1 MAPENDRP
9 TPDALLDEAR
19 NESRGKLKI
28 FLGAYPGVGKTYS
41 MLQAAHERRKEG
53 LDVAVGVVETHGRAE
68 TEALLRDLEI
78 LPRVQITY
86 RGRMFGE
93 MNLDGLLARN
103 PKLAI
108 IDELAHTN
116 VIGSRHEKRH
126 QDVEEL
132 LAAGIDV
139 YTTLNIQHVE
149 SLNDVITR
157 ISRIQVRET
166 LPDKVLELA
175 SEIELVD
182 LPPDD
187 LIQRLRQGKVYVP
200 EQAGRAIRN
209 FFSKGNLTALRELA
223 MRVAAER
230 VDAQMVNYMRAH
242 AIPGPWPAQDRL
254 LVCINESPVSKRLVR
269 TARRMA
275 ERSRIPWICVHV
287 RTPTYDTLSEVAK
300 GRIAEAMRL
309 AESLEGEV
317 VVLHAESR
325 IVEELLAFS
334 LKRNVTRMLIG
345 RERRRNWSAWFRESV
360 TQQILDKA
368 TQFEVT
374 VISGDDTEGAKE
386 SISGGSL
393 IPDGTPR
400 DYVIATGA
408 VAVATGIGVAAKYS
422 FAFSNIALLLLIA
435 VLLVAINYGRW
446 PSFFASVLSFL
457 VYDFVFTR
465 PYYTFSIFDK
475 SEVFTIILF
484 LFASFIVGN
493 LADRLRLQV
502 AAMRTSAQRTS
513 TLYEFSRKIAAAASL
528 DDVLW
533 AAVHHVASTMESS
546 ALVLLPNSENRL
558 LIAAGYPPEDQLD
571 MKDWG
576 AAEWAWTNG
585 KPAGWR
591 SDTLPAA
598 DWLFLPLK
606 TRRGAVGLLGVSF
619 KQRNQPLTS
628 EQWRLLEALVGQVA
642 IAVERTNLASDIEE
656 ARVFTQTE
664 QLRSALLSSVSH
676 DLRTP
681 LVSIIGSATSLSSYG
696 DTLSDENRKQLV
708 QTILDEGER
717 LNRFVQNLLDM
728 TRLGYGAL
736 QPKREWADMREITG
750 RAIKQLRKVLGGRRV
765 TLNVPE
771 TLPAIF
777 VDPVLIE
784 QVVANILDN
793 AAKYTKA
800 DGRIIIEAQ
809 QVNNDLL
816 LRITDDGPGI
826 PPNARES
833 VFDIFYR
840 VRAGDGQAAGTG
852 LGLSICRG
860 IVEAHG
866 GQIKAKDGPNGQGA
880 VIEFVLPLTAL
891 PHMPDVADEIDHKK
905 KTGKFSETADSY
917 SGRR

>member
-1 MAPENDRP
+1 MAPDNDRP
-9 TPDALLDEAR
+9 APDALLDEAR
-19 NESRGKLKI
+19 KESRGKLKI

-53 LDVAVGVVETHGRAE
+53 VDVVIGVVETHGRAE
-68 TEALLRDLEI
+68 TEALVRDLEI

-93 MNLDGLLARN
+93 MDLDGLLARR

-275 ERSRIPWICVHV
+275 ERARIPWICVHV
-287 RTPTYDTLSEVAK
+287 RTPTYDTLSEAAK
-300 GRIAEAMRL
+300 NRIAEAMRL

-325 IVEELLAFS
+325 IVEELLSFS

-345 RERRRNWSAWFRESV
+345 RERRRNWTAWFRESV
-360 TQQILDKA
+360 AQQILDKA

-374 VISGDDTEGAKE
+374 VISGDDDGDITET
-386 SISGGSL
+386 IRGGSL
-393 IPDGTPR
+393 LPDGAPR
-400 DYVIATGA
+400 DYVIATA
-408 VAVATGIGVAAKYS
+408 AVATAGAIGYVAKYS
-422 FAFSNIALLLLIA
+422 FSFSNIALLLLTA
-435 VLLVAINYGRW
+435 VLLIAINYGRW
-446 PSFFASVLSFL
+446 PSLFASVLSFL

-465 PYYTFSIFDK
+465 PYYTFSIFDR
-475 SEVFTIILF
+475 SEIFTIVLF
-484 LFASFIVGN
+484 IFGSVIVSN

-513 TLYEFSRKIAAAASL
+513 TLYEFSRKIAAAASI

-546 ALVLLPNSENRL
+546 ALVLLPNADNRL
-558 LIAAGYPPEDQLD
+558 QIAAGYPPEDQLD

-619 KQRNQPLTS
+619 KQRNQPLSS

-656 ARVFTQTE
+656 ARVFTETE

-696 DTLSDENRKQLV
+696 DSLSEENRSQLV

-750 RAIKQLRKVLGGRRV
+750 RAMKQLRKVLGGRRV
-765 TLNVPE
+765 SLNVPE

-800 DGRIIIEAQ
+800 DGKISIEAQ
-809 QVNNDLL
+809 QVNNDLV

-866 GQIKAKDGPNGQGA
+866 GHIKAKDAPGNQGA
-880 VIEFVLPLTAL
+880 VIEFVLPLTAS
-891 PHMPDVADEIDHKK
+891 PNMPEAGDEIEHKK
-905 KTGKFSETADSY
+905 KTGKLSETTDTYPS
-917 SGRR
+917 R

>member
-93 MNLDGLLARN
+93 MDLDGLLARN

-287 RTPTYDTLSEVAK
+287 RTPTYDTLSEAAK
-300 GRIAEAMRL
+300 SRIAEAMRL

-345 RERRRNWSAWFRESV
+345 RERRRNWTAWFRESV
-360 TQQILDKA
+360 TQQVLDKA

-374 VISGDDTEGAKE
+374 VISGEETEDAKE
-386 SISGGSL
+386 AITGGSL
-393 IPDGTPR
+393 LPDGAPR
-400 DYVIATGA
+400 DYVMATGA
-408 VAVATGIGVAAKYS
+408 VAIAAGIGYAAKYS

-475 SEVFTIILF
+475 SEVFTVILF

-619 KQRNQPLTS
+619 KNRSQPLSS

-656 ARVFTQTE
+656 ARVFTETE

-696 DTLSDENRKQLV
+696 HTLSDENRKQLV

-750 RAIKQLRKVLGGRRV
+750 RAMKQLRKVLGGRRV

-771 TLPAIF
+771 TLPAI
-777 VDPVLIE
+777 
-784 QVVANILDN
+784 
-793 AAKYTKA
+793 
-800 DGRIIIEAQ
+800 
-809 QVNNDLL
+809 
-816 LRITDDGPGI
+816 
-826 PPNARES
+826 
-833 VFDIFYR
+833 
-840 VRAGDGQAAGTG
+840 
-852 LGLSICRG
+852 
-860 IVEAHG
+860 
-866 GQIKAKDGPNGQGA
+866 
-880 VIEFVLPLTAL
+880 
-891 PHMPDVADEIDHKK
+891 
-905 KTGKFSETADSY
+905 
-917 SGRR
+917 

>member
-1 MAPENDRP
+1 MAPEDNRP
-9 TPDALLDEAR
+9 APEALLDEAR
-19 NESRGKLKI
+19 KENRGKLKI

-53 LDVAVGVVETHGRAE
+53 LDVVVGVVETHGRAE

-78 LPRVQITY
+78 LPRAQITY
-86 RGRMFGE
+86 RGRQFGE
-93 MNLDGLLARN
+93 MDLDGILARR
-103 PKLAI
+103 PALAI
-108 IDELAHTN
+108 VDELAHTN

-149 SLNDVITR
+149 SLNDVVSR
-157 ISRIQVRET
+157 ISSIQVRET

-187 LIQRLRQGKVYVP
+187 LIQRLRQGKVYVA
-200 EQAGRAIRN
+200 EQAGRAIRH

-223 MRVAAER
+223 MRIAAER

-254 LVCINESPVSKRLVR
+254 LVCVNESPVSKRLVR

-287 RTPTYDTLSEVAK
+287 RTSSYDTLSETAK
-300 GRIAEAMRL
+300 NRIAEALRL

-325 IVEELLAFS
+325 IVDELIAFS

-345 RERRRNWSAWFRESV
+345 RERRRKWSGWFRESV
-360 TQQILDKA
+360 AQQILDKA
-368 TQFEVT
+368 TRFEVT
-374 VISGDDTEGAKE
+374 VISGDDDPDQAEAITGGAFW
-386 SISGGSL
+386 
-393 IPDGTPR
+393 PDGTPV
-400 DYVIATGA
+400 DYLVATGA
-408 VAVATGIGVAAKYS
+408 VAAATGVGLLAKYA
-422 FAFSNIALLLLIA
+422 FDFSNIALLLLIA
-435 VLLVAINYGRW
+435 VLTIAINYGRW
-446 PSFFASVLSFL
+446 PSVFASILSFL
-457 VYDFVFTR
+457 VYDYVFTR
-465 PYYTFSIFDK
+465 PYYTFSIFDR
-475 SEVFTIILF
+475 SEIFTVFLF

-546 ALVLLPNSENRL
+546 ALVLLPNAENRL
-558 LIAAGYPPEDQLD
+558 FIAAGYPPEDQLD

-619 KQRNQPLTS
+619 KKRNQPLS
-628 EQWRLLEALVGQVA
+628 QEQWRLLEALVGQVA

-656 ARVFTQTE
+656 ARVLTETE

-681 LVSIIGSATSLSSYG
+681 LVSIIGSATSLANYG
-696 DTLSDENRKQLV
+696 DTLTDENRTQLA

-736 QPKREWADMREITG
+736 QPKREWADMREISG

-765 TLNVPE
+765 SLNVPE

-793 AAKYTKA
+793 AAKHTKA
-800 DGRIIIEAQ
+800 DGKISIEAR
-809 QVNNDLL
+809 QVQNGLIF
-816 LRITDDGPGI
+816 RVTDDGPGI
-826 PPNARES
+826 PENAREA

-866 GQIKAKDGPNGQGA
+866 GTIKAKEAPGGQGA
-880 VIEFVLPLTAL
+880 VIEFVLPLTA
-891 PHMPDVADEIDHKK
+891 MPVIPEDESEQKK
-905 KTGKFSETADSY
+905 KADRPSETASANI
-917 SGRR
+917 GRR